1 MSLIREWE
9 FVGDEGTAQLRVD
22 RTKTHPWGVQGGCD
36 GAFSQTIFNPGR
48 ENQEVGKVTLPLKK
62 GDVIRLQ
69 TAGAGGWG
77 NPLERDPEMVLDDV
91 RNGKVSIGRARDVYG
106 VAIDNKTLQVNL
118 DETRKLREVIN
129 KG

>member
-1 MSLIREWE
+1 M
-9 FVGDEGTAQLRVD
+9 
-22 RTKTHPWGVQGGCD
+22 
-36 GAFSQTIFNPGR
+36 
-48 ENQEVGKVTLPLKK
+48 KK